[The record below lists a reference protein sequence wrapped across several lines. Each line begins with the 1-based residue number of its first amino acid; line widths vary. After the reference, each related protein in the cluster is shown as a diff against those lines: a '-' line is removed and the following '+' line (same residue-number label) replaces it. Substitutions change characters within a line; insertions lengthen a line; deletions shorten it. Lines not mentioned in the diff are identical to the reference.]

1 MTKIWI
7 KTLAAIILIG
17 LLIAFPKV
25 MGVLNTN
32 IFIGFAI
39 MALFAVSLNLMLGYT
54 GLLSFG
60 HAMFFGLGAY
70 TTALSLKHIDN
81 LPISMALLLGVLGA
95 VVCAVIVSPLLVRL
109 SGTAFSMLTLAFGQ
123 LMYIVCLKFRE
134 VTGGADGLGGFPVPD
149 LKIPFTGGID
159 MTDPVNFYYF
169 AITVLGGCILL
180 IWRFTKTPIGSVM
193 ISIRDNDN
201 RVDYLGF
208 HVPSVKSLVF
218 IVSGGFAGAAGAIYA
233 LFQNMVS
240 TDGVL
245 GLFTSFNPIIMT
257 IIGGVSSFTGP
268 IIGAGLLTI
277 LEEFLLRYTD
287 RIALF
292 NGLVLIL
299 MIKFAPGGI
308 MGIWDAVYRKC
319 FKRRTLS

>member
-1 MTKIWI
+1 MTTTWI
-7 KTLAAIILIG
+7 KSLAAIGALIIL
-17 LLIAFPKV
+17 LVLPRF

-39 MALFAVSLNLMLGYT
+39 MALFSVSLNLMLGYT

-70 TTALSLKHIDN
+70 ATALSLKHIPG
-81 LPISMALLLGVLGA
+81 LPLSLSLLIGALAAIL
-95 VVCAVIVSPLLVRL
+95 CAVLVSPLLVRL

-134 VTGGADGLGGFPVPD
+134 ITGGADGIGGFPIPD
-149 LKIPFTGGID
+149 LQIPFTDGID
-159 MTDPVNFYYF
+159 MTDPIHFYYF
-169 AITVLGGCILL
+169 AMAILGTSIWL
-180 IWRFTKTPIGSVM
+180 IYYFTQTPLGSVM
-193 ISIRDNDN
+193 VGIRDNAN

-208 HVPSVKSLVF
+208 HVPATKSIVF
-218 IVSGGFAGAAGAIYA
+218 VISGAFAGVAGSVYA

-257 IIGGVSSFTGP
+257 IIGGASTFTGP
-268 IIGAGLLTI
+268 IIGAALLTL
-277 LEEFLLRYTD
+277 LEEFLIMYTD

-292 NGLVLIL
+292 NGLVLIF
-299 MIKFAPGGI
+299 MIKFAPSGM
-308 MGIWDAVYRKC
+308 MGFVDMARKKW
-319 FKRRTLS
+319 FRRRVT